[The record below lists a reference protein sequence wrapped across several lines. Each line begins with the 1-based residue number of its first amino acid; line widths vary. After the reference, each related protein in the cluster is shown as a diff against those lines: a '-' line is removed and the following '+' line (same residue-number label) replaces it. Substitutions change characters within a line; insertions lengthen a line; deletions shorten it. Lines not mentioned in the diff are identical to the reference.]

1 MTTFF
6 CVFSSE
12 VAKDS
17 TTEEENHINFLY
29 ISFAFIVVH
38 SVYKLLTIKKV
49 FVIIKT
55 SDNVCLQLYTK
66 SKKGEVKFELL

>member
-6 CVFSSE
+6 SVFSSDVTE
-12 VAKDS
+12 DI
-17 TTEEENHINFLY
+17 TTEKENHINFFY
-29 ISFAFIVVH
+29 ISFAFIVFH

>member
-12 VAKDS
+12 FTEDI

-29 ISFAFIVVH
+29 ISFAFIVFH